1 MKNDIFSILSQEFE
15 AGQYIRLQGNEK
27 LRLYVGRNN
36 KGLFTFEFRGQ
47 HVPTRIVGSEVITV
61 QQTKSDSFY
70 SLGFSLSNPD
80 LLEYF
85 CTFCEDLLYSTRE
98 IFDDNT
104 AYKTLCSRYFS
115 WKKLFKPNSARLS
128 EFEIM
133 GLIGELLFLRDN
145 MFPKYG
151 LQLSLDSWT
160 GPEMTHKDFSLD
172 DTWYEVKT
180 ISSGKGTVK
189 ISSIEQL
196 DSDLDG
202 VLAIYELEKMSP
214 SFNGL
219 NVNKLVSE
227 IMNILKAPNLK
238 DFFSSKLGMFG
249 YDFSPEYENYVFSK
263 TNFKQYNVD
272 DNFPKLKR
280 KDIPSSIQKIQYEI
294 VIPDIDEFEIK

>member
-47 HVPTRIVGSEVITV
+47 HVPTRIVGSEVITI

-98 IFDDNT
+98 ILDDNT

-202 VLAIYELEKMSP
+202 VLAIYELEYMSP

-227 IMNILKAPNLK
+227 IMNILKAPN
-238 DFFSSKLGMFG
+238 
-249 YDFSPEYENYVFSK
+249 
-263 TNFKQYNVD
+263 
-272 DNFPKLKR
+272 
-280 KDIPSSIQKIQYEI
+280 
-294 VIPDIDEFEIK
+294 

>member
-70 SLGFSLSNPD
+70 S
-80 LLEYF
+80 
-85 CTFCEDLLYSTRE
+85 TRE
-98 IFDDNT
+98 ILDDNT

-272 DNFPKLKR
+272 NNFPKLKR
-280 KDIPSSIQKIQYEI
+280 KDIPPSIQKIQYEI